1 MTGVLTDLD
10 RAVIEA
16 LGAHYARDGE
26 AAFDEAASRLV
37 VAICA
42 LLARTRGT
50 ARLLDLIK
58 RVEAVTASGGGR
70 RGKLHYPRRPGSGG
84 LAISPRPAAPRRE
97 TAFFR

>member
-1 MTGVLTDLD
+1 MGMTDALTDLD

-16 LGAHYARDGE
+16 LGAHYARGGE

-42 LLARTRGT
+42 VLAHTRGT

-58 RVEAVTASGGGR
+58 LVEAVNAITGER
-70 RGKLHYPRRPGSGG
+70 RGKLH
-84 LAISPRPAAPRRE
+84 
-97 TAFFR
+97 